1 MASSDLAI
9 RFTENTY
16 ATKQEVSRELKMS
29 LIDNIWSNI
38 LSYRSSFNQYLSIK
52 SVDQKSYVLCNCAS
66 VNNKVNSADAKF
78 IRLMTE
84 YLKLNSASGED
95 KYINSKILS
104 MSLRC
109 IGKKYEIDVSD
120 EYIFGIINGTITEYN
135 QLNKMLKQY
144 LDAVLFI
151 KDNYT
156 KPLDIDFLAE
166 LYSKVSGNYNLT
178 KFYRTRDDNGAF
190 NRVLIDRI
198 YNAAPYQYIEGMMNN
213 LFSFISSSTLSKTCK
228 SIIAYYYVNYIRPFD
243 EYSDE
248 IALLIAKYVLAHEEL
263 AEMGAIYPL
272 EDLLVRDQEAL
283 SKISVEV
290 QKTNDI
296 TYFINY
302 VLRVFEGKSDELLDI
317 FANKKA
323 DILKAD
329 LYQEDKVEE
338 ELEPVEEEIK
348 KEEVVLQEVKPN
360 TPEIVAKP
368 IPAVEVKPIIT
379 PVQETRVVET
389 KQEAPKKVKVQEV
402 NEEIAVSY
410 VPAALDEKQAY
421 RLEQNLLESY
431 PEMKK
436 GEARFYSRHCTLGK
450 FYTIEQYKKCI
461 GCVYETARTSM
472 EHLVKMGYYSKQLV
486 NNKKFVYTPIRRD

>member
-1 MASSDLAI
+1 MANSDLAV

-16 ATKQEVSRELKMS
+16 STKQDVSRELKMS

-38 LSYRSSFNQYLSIK
+38 LSYRSAFNQYLSIK
-52 SVDQKSYVLCNCAS
+52 SIDQKSYVLCNCPS
-66 VNNKVNSADAKF
+66 INNKVNLCDGKF

-84 YLKLNSASGED
+84 YLSLNSDYGED
-95 KYINSKILS
+95 KFINSKIIS
-104 MSLRC
+104 QSLRN
-109 IGKKYEIDVSD
+109 IGRKYEIDVSD
-120 EYIFGIINGTITEYN
+120 DYLNGIIDGTIVEYN
-135 QLNKMLKQY
+135 QINKMLKQY
-144 LDAVLFI
+144 FDAVTFV
-151 KDNYT
+151 KNNYT
-156 KPLDIDFLAE
+156 SPLDIDFLAD
-166 LYSKVSGNYNLT
+166 LYSKVSGNNNLV
-178 KFYRTRDDNGAF
+178 KFYRNKDDHAAM

-198 YNAAPYQYIEGMMNN
+198 YTCAPYQHIEPMMNQ
-213 LFSFISSSTLSKTCK
+213 LFSFISSSTLSKVNK
-228 SIIAYYYVNYIRPFD
+228 AIIAYYYVNYIHPFD

-248 IALLIAKYVLAHEEL
+248 IALLIAKYVLANGGLAEAGAIFPIEEL
-263 AEMGAIYPL
+263 
-272 EDLLVRDQEAL
+272 LVKNQETL

-296 TYFINY
+296 TYFVNY
-302 VLRVFEGKSDELLDI
+302 VVGIFDKKCDELLDI
-317 FANKKA
+317 FANRKA
-323 DILKAD
+323 DALKAN
-329 LYQEDKVEE
+329 LYPEDKPETEKPKNEPIKEEIAVEAVLETKEE
-338 ELEPVEEEIK
+338 EHIEETKIVEPKIEVK
-348 KEEVVLQEVKPN
+348 KE
-360 TPEIVAKP
+360 TPA
-368 IPAVEVKPIIT
+368 
-379 PVQETRVVET
+379 
-389 KQEAPKKVKVQEV
+389 KVKVQEV
-402 NEEIAVSY
+402 QEEIAVSY